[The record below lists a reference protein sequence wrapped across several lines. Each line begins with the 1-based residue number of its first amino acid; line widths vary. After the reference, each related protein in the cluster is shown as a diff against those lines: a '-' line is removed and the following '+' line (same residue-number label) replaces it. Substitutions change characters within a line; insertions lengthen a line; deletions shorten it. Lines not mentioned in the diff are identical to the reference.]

1 MPTLQKTSNHPWMMV
16 LSLVTLFAL
25 DASGQE
31 DDRPTRRPISS
42 AQSLGRF
49 VNPTDPPRKADNKP
63 TRESKGLGGLFLPL
77 KSFSNAFR
85 SDSHDTNDEMPAD
98 MPQRPSREPFQSD
111 TIEKPTRVDE
121 VTNRAPRSE
130 PIINRASPPKTP
142 RTEEPANQTVPTP
155 EAPTKNEPKI
165 YAANPKPESIDSK
178 GTSRRTKNP
187 SVTAAMEKISK
198 SSRSEPSPTNNTPPA
213 EPNPVPSRSK
223 PIKTNESEKQ
233 NSTTPAI
240 TPVSRSTRSIK
251 GGQSNTGIDLHI
263 PGLHLK
269 MVGPDSILIG
279 KAVPYELIAS
289 NEGRTDLEGLSV
301 RILLPASV
309 TVQDPTTSN
318 GNVQSIS
325 EGTLSGLAWQVNQI
339 PSGSSRSLKIMIRT
353 EQPEH
358 FALSLDWKLEGS
370 AVELPVRVQQPQ
382 LILALE
388 GPSEADFG
396 RPQTFRLRVRNPGN
410 ATAEKV
416 RVQLQAEPN
425 GNNEELLG
433 DLLPGTERIL
443 EVELTFQQAG
453 KLPVLASAVSEAS
466 NLQASRSIDVDVRQ
480 ARLVATWNGPEEF
493 YQGNTADYTLTV
505 ENQGTI
511 DALNNDCQVE
521 IPAGMELVTLPPGI
535 TRTANTLRWNITKLA
550 AGESSQWDFQFA
562 MNQSGA
568 NRLKF
573 KANSTSGEPTQS
585 EFETKVDAVADLAL
599 AVDDPISPA
608 PVGKPVVYQITITN
622 RGKKAAEDVFVIAQ
636 FSEGIEPSK
645 IEGHSG
651 KLVPGQALFEP
662 IPKIEPGQEIKLL
675 ITAEAS
681 KPGTHRFRAAVR
693 CQGSEDDL
701 LKEESTR
708 YAASGTRSNSPK

>member
-1 MPTLQKTSNHPWMMV
+1 MMV
-16 LSLVTLFAL
+16 LSLVTLVAL

-31 DDRPTRRPISS
+31 DYRPTRRTP
-42 AQSLGRF
+42 ATQSFGRF
-49 VNPTDPPRKADNKP
+49 INPTDPPRKVDNKP
-63 TRESKGLGGLFLPL
+63 ARESKGFGGLFLPL

-85 SDSHDTNDEMPAD
+85 NDSQDAGDELPAD
-98 MPQRPSREPFQSD
+98 MPQRPSREPFQNQA
-111 TIEKPTRVDE
+111 IEKPTQVED
-121 VTNRAPRSE
+121 VPPRLPRDE
-130 PIINRASPPKTP
+130 PIIQRVGPPIASTTDEGASP
-142 RTEEPANQTVPTP
+142 AVPTP
-155 EAPTKNEPKI
+155 EVPTKNEPRI

-187 SVTAAMEKISK
+187 SVAAAMEKISK
-198 SSRSEPSPTNNTPPA
+198 SNRSEPSTTSNPTPS
-213 EPNPVPSRSK
+213 EPYPVPSRSK
-223 PIKTNESEKQ
+223 PNKTNESEKQ
-233 NSTTPAI
+233 TASTPAI
-240 TPVSRSTRSIK
+240 TPVSRSTRSFK
-251 GGQSNTGIDLHI
+251 GGQSNAGIDLHI

-289 NEGRTDLEGLSV
+289 NEGRTDLEGLTV
-301 RILLPASV
+301 RILLPASA
-309 TVQDPTTSN
+309 TIQDPTTSN
-318 GNVQSIS
+318 GNVQPIS

-339 PSGSSRSLKIMIRT
+339 PSGASRSLKIMIRT

-370 AVELPVRVQQPQ
+370 AGELPVRVQQPQ

-425 GNNEELLG
+425 GINEELLG

-480 ARLVATWNGPEEF
+480 AELVATWNGPEEF
-493 YQGNTADYTLTV
+493 YQGNIADYTLTV

-511 DALNNDCQVE
+511 DALDNDCQVE
-521 IPAGMELVTLPPGI
+521 IPEGMDLVTLPPGI

-562 MNQSGA
+562 MNQSGQ

-573 KANSTSGEPTQS
+573 KATSSSGEPTQS
-585 EFETKVDAVADLAL
+585 DFQTNVDAVADLAL

-645 IEGHSG
+645 IDGHTG